1 MHEQR
6 VRKRRLQELNL
17 MDNFLFFEMVNHPIY
32 GEPFTQLLLKII
44 LGREVGKLKVIPQKE
59 YYPPDTGMHGA
70 RLDVYLDEEELE
82 TLFEKEG
89 EPGTIY
95 DLEPDQT
102 GGRKRGMELP
112 RRVRFYHAVI
122 DAHSLK
128 SGESYQR
135 LKNVIVIM
143 IVNYDPFGKNRMV
156 YTVKNQCVEEPDM
169 EYEDG
174 AKTVFLYTR
183 GTEGTPSEQL
193 AELLRYMD
201 GREDAVEYSENI
213 REIDR
218 MVSEIKRESGMTVKY
233 MRMWEERR
241 EILMD
246 GIEQGKAEGRTEGK
260 REGIIEGKIKGKVEG
275 KASSILELLAETG
288 PVPENLQKRVMEQ
301 TEETV
306 LSKWLK
312 LAAKSSSIEEFC
324 RNIDK

>member
-1 MHEQR
+1 MNREY
-6 VRKRRLQELNL
+6 RKRHLQELNL

-59 YYPPDTGMHGA
+59 YYPPDIGMHGA

-112 RRVRFYHAVI
+112 RRVRFYHAVM

-143 IVNYDPFGKNRMV
+143 IVNYDPFGKN
-156 YTVKNQCVEEPDM
+156 
-169 EYEDG
+169 
-174 AKTVFLYTR
+174 
-183 GTEGTPSEQL
+183 
-193 AELLRYMD
+193 
-201 GREDAVEYSENI
+201 
-213 REIDR
+213 R

-246 GIEQGKAEGRTEGK
+246 GIEQGKAEG
-260 REGIIEGKIKGKVEG
+260 

-288 PVPENLQKRVMEQ
+288 PVPENLQKRIMEQ
-301 TEETV
+301 TEEAV

-312 LAAKSSSIEEFC
+312 LAAKSSSVEEFC
-324 RNIDK
+324 RKIIKNPI